1 MNGINM
7 IITSYE
13 QYIREAIKIIKNNSG
28 PIRISSYG
36 ISFKSDSITREF
48 LDLVIKEGNSTI
60 IVGTSY
66 NICTPDCPHCIKK
79 NVLKTIQYFNYK
91 FLYNVHFV
99 KNVHLKL
106 ISRGDKGIVGG
117 INLTGSG
124 WTDAAVVVKNDNL
137 LELNKHF
144 DSIPKQQDNY
154 FKPTRMVFPYGKYEG
169 KFVKNVADPTYQD
182 WCRKNFKPVIYN
194 YIFDS

>member
-1 MNGINM
+1 M
-7 IITSYE
+7 IIGE
-13 QYIREAIKIIKNNSG
+13 I
-28 PIRISSYG
+28 G
-36 ISFKSDSITREF
+36 IEF

-60 IVGTSY
+60 LVGTSY
-66 NICTPDCPHCIKK
+66 NTCTPDCPHCIKK

-154 FKPTRMVFPYGKYEG
+154 FKPTKMVFPYGKYEG
-169 KFVKNVADPTYQD
+169 KFVKNITDTMYKD

>member
-13 QYIREAIKIIKNNSG
+13 QYIREAIKIIKNNLG

-36 ISFKSDSITREF
+36 IFFKPDSLTREF

-60 IVGTSY
+60 LVGTSY
-66 NICTPDCPHCIKK
+66 STCTPDCPHCIKK

-91 FLYNVHFV
+91 FFYNVHFV

-106 ISRGDKGIVGG
+106 ISRGNKGIVGG

-137 LELNKHF
+137 LPIKISEFYMKKVVDEVNHIGVGGPLYK
-144 DSIPKQQDNY
+144 SVI
-154 FKPTRMVFPYGKYEG
+154 PTRQKIS
-169 KFVKNVADPTYQD
+169 
-182 WCRKNFKPVIYN
+182 NFNYN
-194 YIFDS
+194 YYL